1 MTKEEKRLVEKAKKT
16 SNALVRIFALP
27 RCDFCG
33 EVARVD
39 GKTRLGSWAYMC
51 PAHYRAFGVG
61 LGLGKGQVLVTQ
73 EEEI

>member
-1 MTKEEKRLVEKAKKT
+1 MTREERKLVEKARKLH
-16 SNALVRIFALP
+16 AVVRVSTRP

-39 GKTRLGSWAYMC
+39 GKTRLGCWAYMC